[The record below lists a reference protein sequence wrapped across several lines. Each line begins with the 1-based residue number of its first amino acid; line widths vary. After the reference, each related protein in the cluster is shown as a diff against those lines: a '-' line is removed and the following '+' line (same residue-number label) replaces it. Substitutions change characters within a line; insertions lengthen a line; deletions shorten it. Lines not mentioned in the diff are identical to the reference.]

1 MNAQPD
7 LVDPWEKAITLAD
20 IAPKWAKRLEE
31 EKKLPFPLS
40 IRWFKWYFELDIP
53 SRCIVGEA
61 NGFSS
66 SYEKECKE
74 CNSLGWQ
81 FGHSFLV
88 HSRSELEKDVHMFLQ
103 HWNEKH
109 VR

>member
-61 NGFSS
+61 NGSSS

>member
-1 MNAQPD
+1 MNAKPD
-7 LVDPWEKAITLAD
+7 IVDLREKAITLSD
-20 IAPKWAKRLEE
+20 IAPKWAKRLE

-40 IRWFKWYFELDIP
+40 IRWFKWYFELYIP

-61 NGFSS
+61 NGSSS

-88 HSRSELEKDVHMFLQ
+88 RSRSGLEKAIHMFVQ

-109 VR
+109 VT